1 MVWGLLQYGEYW
13 RRERQT
19 KWGKKEMHIENE
31 GAKQQLV
38 GLISHSCHGD
48 GCVFHSV

>member
-1 MVWGLLQYGEYW
+1 L
-13 RRERQT
+13 RKRET
-19 KWGKKEMHIENE
+19 DEMWEERDAENE

-38 GLISHSCHGD
+38 GLISHSRHGD